1 MRGTLVSAALLALII
16 VLMAVS
22 QAALLRESEGISAL
36 AEELRGAAEAES
48 WENAQNI
55 MEEINKRW
63 ETGQSWIAML
73 IDHEEIDSV
82 VSTLAALSQY
92 VRYRELPELMAELE
106 TFRRLIE
113 HIPRKE
119 SAELQNIL

>member
-1 MRGTLVSAALLALII
+1 MRGTLVSAVLLALII

-22 QAALLRESEGISAL
+22 QAALLRESEGICAL
-36 AEELRGAAEAES
+36 AEELRGEAEAES

-55 MEEINKRW
+55 MEEINKKW